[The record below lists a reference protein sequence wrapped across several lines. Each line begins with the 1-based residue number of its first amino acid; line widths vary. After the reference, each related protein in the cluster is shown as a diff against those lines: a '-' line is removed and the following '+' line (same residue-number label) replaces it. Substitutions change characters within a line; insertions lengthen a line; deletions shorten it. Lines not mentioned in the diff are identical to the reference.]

1 MNNHKKGQLYK
12 KMFIQTEDTPNPQ
25 TLKFMPGEIILTEGT
40 RDYRSAVE
48 AEESPLATRLFG
60 IKGVS
65 GVFLAKDFLSVTK
78 AADAPWLTLKPLV
91 LGAIMDHLVSKQ
103 PILKSLKASSSAAA
117 ESREEDSEVVH
128 QIKELLEKRIRPAVA
143 MDGGDIVFV
152 KFEDGIVY
160 LNLQGACSGCPSSTV
175 TLKSGIENMLKH
187 YVPEVI
193 EVQAISDT
201 AS

>member
-1 MNNHKKGQLYK
+1 
-12 KMFIQTEDTPNPQ
+12 MFIQTEDTPNPH
-25 TLKFMPGEIILTEGT
+25 TLKFMPGEMILSEGT
-40 RDYRSAVE
+40 RDYRAPDE

-60 IKGVS
+60 IKGVT

-78 AADAPWLTLKPLV
+78 AYDEDWLALKPLV

-103 PILKSLKASSSAAA
+103 PILKTLKGPSST
-117 ESREEDSEVVH
+117 EPDVVPEEDSEVVH

-160 LNLQGACSGCPSSTV
+160 LNLHGACSGCPSSTV

-193 EVQAISDT
+193 EVKAISDT
-201 AS
+201 TS